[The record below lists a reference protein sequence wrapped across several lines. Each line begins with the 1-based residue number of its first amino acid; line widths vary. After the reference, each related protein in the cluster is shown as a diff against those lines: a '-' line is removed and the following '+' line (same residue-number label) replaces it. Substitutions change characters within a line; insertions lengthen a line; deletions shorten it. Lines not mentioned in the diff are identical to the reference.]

1 MTIIINL
8 CIFKTMREVTQ
19 KYLEIF
25 LKKVVLN
32 WALIV
37 WQNKNS
43 LKLHNNFSNYDTML
57 KSPIQLVLAI
67 LAMGIKGPESKADH
81 LPPSDRGG

>member
-37 WQNKNS
+37 
-43 LKLHNNFSNYDTML
+43 
-57 KSPIQLVLAI
+57 
-67 LAMGIKGPESKADH
+67 
-81 LPPSDRGG
+81 